1 MKNIYVMEKK
11 RPENF
16 SVNQVKMALDLV
28 GDEDV
33 IPFYREDDSHRYLAY
48 IPASM
53 MDCKKTVEEMIQSAT
68 NRRDAACRTN
78 LSEGNSIFLIPQTGE
93 DGIVSTK
100 DMVGVQTPYGF
111 LKATLSP
118 DYDPATG
125 IYPGIAIYLCSGGQ
139 ETMLSRVEYVSGLD
153 FFNEGKPT
161 HMHDKD
167 GQRMEVHPARMD
179 DDHKLIPGLSIHV
192 YESLTG
198 SDPAMTHVYP
208 YCAMEVHPEYN
219 EDLLRLM
226 ENENKN
232 GRGLLKVETPVGTLA
247 VVHGIDVF
255 GCHGLD
261 VKLIADGVG
270 CSILWAEYVEEE
282 PLEGDNGA
290 WTASE
295 VPVQRIDSA
304 KNVMPGL
311 VTRFWMEAED
321 YEAPAYRVFHY

>member
-78 LSEGNSIFLIPQTGE
+78 LSDGNSIFLIPQTGE

-100 DMVGVQTPYGF
+100 DMAGIQTPNGF

-161 HMHDKD
+161 HMHDKE

-198 SDPAMTHVYP
+198 GDSSMTHVYP

-232 GRGLLKVETPVGTLA
+232 GRGLLKVGTPVGTL
-247 VVHGIDVF
+247 VVVPEINVC
-255 GCHGLD
+255 GCHGLK
-261 VKLIADGVG
+261 VMLVADGIGWSV
-270 CSILWAEYVEEE
+270 LWVEYVEEE

-290 WTASE
+290 WTKDE
-295 VPVQRIDSA
+295 VPAQRIDSVG
-304 KNVMPGL
+304 NVTPGL
-311 VTRFWMEAED
+311 VTRFWMDTED
-321 YEAPAYRVFHY
+321 YDASAYRVFHY

>member
-28 GDEDV
+28 GDGDV
-33 IPFYREDDSHRYLAY
+33 IPFYQEDDSHRYLAY

-53 MDCKKTVEEMIQSAT
+53 RDCKKIVEKTIQSAT
-68 NRRDAACRTN
+68 NRRDAACGTN

-100 DMVGVQTPYGF
+100 DMVGTQTPNGF

-125 IYPGIAIYLCSGGQ
+125 IYPGIAIYLCSGGR

-153 FFNEGKPT
+153 FFMKGNPT
-161 HMHDKD
+161 HMHDKE
-167 GQRMEVHPARMD
+167 GQRMEVHPVRMD

-192 YESLTG
+192 YESLTN
-198 SDPAMTHVYP
+198 SDSAMTHVYP
-208 YCAMEVHPEYN
+208 YCAAEVHPEYN

-232 GRGLLKVETPVGTLA
+232 GRGLLKVGTPVGTL
-247 VVHGIDVF
+247 VVVPEINAC
-255 GCHGLD
+255 GCHGLK
-261 VKLIADGVG
+261 VMLVADGIGWSV
-270 CSILWAEYVEEE
+270 LWVEYVEEE

-290 WTASE
+290 WTKDE
-295 VPVQRIDSA
+295 VPAQRIDSA
-304 KNVMPGL
+304 GDVTPGL
-311 VTRFWMEAED
+311 VTRFWMDTED
-321 YEAPAYRVFHY
+321 YDASAYRVFHY